1 MLSTLYQESYSR
13 LRAIAS
19 RHVPEQDAEDIVQD
33 AFIRAI
39 EHQHQ
44 FRHASSPATWIT
56 RIVINRCHD
65 VRRSDAARA
74 RRHHR
79 CAVGNGWELPLLIE
93 QVYLWRALMELGADD
108 RRMCLLYDVLGYTH
122 PEIALALGIPIGTSK
137 FRLSVARRRLRERLS
152 AGE

>member
-1 MLSTLYQESYSR
+1 MLATLYQQSYSR

-19 RHVPEQDAEDIVQD
+19 RHVSEQDADDIVQD

-65 VRRSDAARA
+65 VRRSDVART
-74 RRHHR
+74 RRHHQ
-79 CAVGNGWELPLLIE
+79 CGIGEGCQSAPLIE
-93 QVYLWRALMELGADD
+93 QVYLRQALMELGVDD
-108 RRMCLLYDVLGYTH
+108 RRMCLLYDVFGYTH
-122 PEIALALGIPIGTSK
+122 PEIASALGIPIGTSK
-137 FRLSVARRRLRERLS
+137 CRLSVARRRLRERLG
-152 AGE
+152 AGA